1 MTKAVPRR
9 TIAGMNRLTNRIA
22 PICLVSGS
30 VVLAASLAL
39 KPVHSAGA
47 KEQLDQVAAHPGAFE
62 ASTLLQI
69 LAAVLL
75 IPGLITLARNVSG
88 KLGAAAIG
96 LLYLNTLGNVGDAGH
111 GATLLAAAKNGVSG
125 ADVALAKSIDAGSI
139 ASTIELMVLFGLLG
153 FPVLAVALYKNRV
166 ARWIPAVI
174 GIAFVSFFAPV
185 NEGVGAALLAI
196 ALSALAFPARLG
208 ATAVPSSAAA

>member
-1 MTKAVPRR
+1 
-9 TIAGMNRLTNRIA
+9 MNRLNTRIA

-75 IPGLITLARNVSG
+75 VPGLITLARTAAG
-88 KLGAAAIG
+88 KLGGVAIG

-111 GATLLAAAKNGVSG
+111 GATLLAAAKDGVSS
-125 ADVALAKSIDAGSI
+125 ADVTLAKAIDAGSI
-139 ASTIELMVLFGLLG
+139 ASVVELMVLIGLLG
-153 FPVLAVALYKNRV
+153 FPLLAVAFYRSGV
-166 ARWIPAVI
+166 AKWIPAVL
-174 GIAFVSFFAPV
+174 GAAFLSFFAPI
-185 NEGVGAALLAI
+185 NEGFGAALMAI
-196 ALSALAFPARLG
+196 AFTAVALPRRTGAPA
-208 ATAVPSSAAA
+208 AVPSSATA